1 LLAQQPIER
10 KQRKFNAL
18 VIPKAVEASLPFKS
32 KRKDTPSRR
41 RPLLE
46 DRRAVVME
54 PHERKTHAMLQSLRV
69 IKTEKVFRLI
79 LALILCLNPPVNI
92 IIHGQICWKS
102 NWVDKCKR
110 FSQTLDYF
118 LYLMESVFGVKS
130 TWYGYY
136 LDMFVFT

>member
-1 LLAQQPIER
+1 MQWHTPSQKQYSFGYAQVTKFVCLLAQQPIER

-79 LALILCLNPPVNI
+79 LCFFFFFVDKRLILRLILCLNPLEYHN
-92 IIHGQICWKS
+92 
-102 NWVDKCKR
+102 
-110 FSQTLDYF
+110 
-118 LYLMESVFGVKS
+118 
-130 TWYGYY
+130 
-136 LDMFVFT
+136 